1 MTAKSRR
8 SEVTQPLI
16 TVDSFWLVLYW
27 CKHKDWCT
35 NCIPNTT
42 DLIRN
47 AGRFHVAICLY
58 AEPDVPQDLA
68 LCYLWSETERVFRR
82 AVLGQKVSAHLG
94 TQKKRRSNL
103 NRAQVSPAQ
112 RVLSKSKASAAYI
125 GNCTL
130 LESSAYTSWCN
141 CETSKTLL
149 TSNGGRVG
157 RFSGLNPADSVGL
170 PVWPTWWASG
180 HWHIAASCHTIIYAN
195 ERFQLPADHI
205 DTTWFAYRQSMNFIC
220 KLVLGVIFWR
230 IRPRRTRYSIHFRGG
245 GNENNQS
252 KKF

>member
-1 MTAKSRR
+1 MPNQMSPKTWR
-8 SEVTQPLI
+8 SATFDPKQKGFSDARYLVKKFRLI
-16 TVDSFWLVLYW
+16 WGL
-27 CKHKDWCT
+27 
-35 NCIPNTT
+35 P
-42 DLIRN
+42 
-47 AGRFHVAICLY
+47 
-58 AEPDVPQDLA
+58 
-68 LCYLWSETERVFRR
+68 
-82 AVLGQKVSAHLG
+82 
-94 TQKKRRSNL
+94 KKRRSNL

-157 RFSGLNPADSVGL
+157 RFIGLNPADSVGL

-245 GNENNQS
+245 GNENNQG
-252 KKF
+252 KIF